1 MDWGGWM
8 WFIIDV
14 VAVAIL
20 GGAIAYGASMWRHRP
35 RDRKTEQASDEAT
48 RKLYHPHDD
57 IGNKP
62 LTR

>member
-1 MDWGGWM
+1 M
-8 WFIIDV
+8 WFVIDV

-20 GGAIAYGASMWRHRP
+20 GGAMAYGTSMWGRRP
-35 RDRKTEQASDEAT
+35 RDPATQQASDEAT
-48 RKLYHPHDD
+48 RKLYHPHED